1 MQTVWGGV
9 GSVKRALL
17 NPLAIGAYLILVAL
31 YVVPV
36 IILIRRWRSSRPTPT
51 QSDSADQLTSENAPV
66 DGLVATMPV
75 DRW

>member
-1 MQTVWGGV
+1 M
-9 GSVKRALL
+9 
-17 NPLAIGAYLILVAL
+17 NPLAVGAYLVLVVL

-36 IILIRRWRSSRPTPT
+36 IILIKRRTRASKAPPT
-51 QSDSADQLTSENAPV
+51 QGDSTDQMTSENAPL

>member
-1 MQTVWGGV
+1 M
-9 GSVKRALL
+9 S
-17 NPLAIGAYLILVAL
+17 PLAVGAYLLLVGL

-36 IILIRRWRSSRPTPT
+36 IILIKRRSRSSKPTLT
-51 QSDSADQLTSENAPV
+51 QGDSAGPMTSENAPV